1 MSEMITDLVTAYKF
15 GLKQLYYFN
24 TFDGAG
30 ELEDEPVNI
39 ENNLQEIDEDDCESC
54 VI

>member
-1 MSEMITDLVTAYKF
+1 VTAYKF

-24 TFDGAG
+24 TNDGAG
-30 ELEDEPVNI
+30 EMTDEATHHSYEGESEVYEDE
-39 ENNLQEIDEDDCESC
+39 DCESC